1 MINKKD
7 LIQEPKIEKPEF
19 TLKDL
24 KFEFDLS
31 KTNYQLDRLQ
41 NKFLEFYLRSDMRF
55 LRAFNS
61 NYTNDFIG
69 FIRDKAKLREP
80 IHLSIMGTTRG
91 GKSYTALSLCA
102 IHQAYY
108 GKKFTSE
115 FICANSMEYL
125 QKVKEM
131 SPEKLSNRIFL
142 VDEQQENLMGIG
154 SISKKLRLKD
164 VANIIAMSNISTI
177 QLNPVRFAN
186 TDAFYGLRLFGKCYD
201 TKTTRSMLYNLQES
215 AKLIPVGNLYLPIFT
230 ALLPKSY
237 AEPLEKAYLERK
249 KAWIELERTGQ
260 NDELAH
266 LRRKYARDFMKDK
279 QFLKI
284 DKKNEQQ
291 SYIKSVMGSGFTS
304 GEIDDIFQLTKLFRQ
319 GIKFEEDN

>member
-1 MINKKD
+1 MQKI
-7 LIQEPKIEKPEF
+7 IQNTKNIDSEHFNAKELQF
-19 TLKDL
+19 SFNLK
-24 KFEFDLS
+24 EA
-31 KTNYQLDRLQ
+31 NYQLDRLQ
-41 NKFLEFYLRSDMRF
+41 NKFLEFYIRADPKFR
-55 LRAFNS
+55 RAFNN
-61 NYTNDFIG
+61 NYTSDFLG
-69 FIRDKAKLREP
+69 FIRDKAELKEP
-80 IHLSIMGTTRG
+80 IHLSVMGTTRS
-91 GKSYTALSLCA
+91 GKSYVTISFCVY
-102 IHQAYY
+102 HQACY
-108 GKKFTSE
+108 GKKFTIDYICGNAME
-115 FICANSMEYL
+115 FL
-125 QKVKEM
+125 DKLKEFP
-131 SPEKLSNRIFL
+131 SEKLFNRIFL
-142 VDEQQENLMGIG
+142 IDEEKSAVFNVG
-154 SISKKLRLKD
+154 STAKKLKLQD
-164 VANIIAMSNISTI
+164 VQNIIAINNISTI
-177 QLNPVRFAN
+177 SLNPIKFAN
-186 TDAFYGLRLFGKCYD
+186 TDAFYGLRMFGKCK
-201 TKTTRSMLYNLQES
+201 KTGTNRMMLYNLQES